1 MVRDIHFSSGY
12 PMFGLGAMVDIGS
25 QILWNIPSKCG

>member
-12 PMFGLGAMVDIGS
+12 PVFGSEATMVRGS
-25 QILWNIPSKCG
+25 QILGNIALKCG